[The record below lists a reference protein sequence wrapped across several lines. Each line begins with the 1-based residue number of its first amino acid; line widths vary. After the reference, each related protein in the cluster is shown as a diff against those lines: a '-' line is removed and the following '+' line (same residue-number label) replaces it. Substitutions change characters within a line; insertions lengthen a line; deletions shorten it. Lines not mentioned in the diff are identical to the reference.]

1 MYLKHNSLGDD
12 IPIVVVL
19 KAMGL
24 ESDQEIVQ
32 LVGSEPEIA
41 DLFSGSLEEPY
52 YLGILSQQ
60 QALAYIGAKVLAM
73 RDNNL
78 AVAARSTGSHRKA
91 PNPEAEAAEMLAN
104 VVLNHVPVEQFN
116 FRAKVIYICHII
128 RRILFTVR
136 DPNLL
141 DDKV

>member
-1 MYLKHNSLGDD
+1 VN
-12 IPIVVVL
+12 
-19 KAMGL
+19 A
-24 ESDQEIVQ
+24 
-32 LVGSEPEIA
+32 SEENMSRSMMRFEA
-41 DLFSGSLEEPY
+41 PY
-52 YLGILSQQ
+52 P
-60 QALAYIGAKVLAM
+60 M
-73 RDNNL
+73 RQ
-78 AVAARSTGSHRKA
+78 ARSTGSHRKA